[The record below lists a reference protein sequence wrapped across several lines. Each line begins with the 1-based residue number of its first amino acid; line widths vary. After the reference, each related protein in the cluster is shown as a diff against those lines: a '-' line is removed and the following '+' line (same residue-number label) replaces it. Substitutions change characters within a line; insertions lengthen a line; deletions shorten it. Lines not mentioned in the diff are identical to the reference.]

1 MSDRSPW
8 FYLTTPIY
16 YVNDIP
22 HIGHAYTTVAAD
34 VLARTHRLLGEPVF
48 FLTGT
53 DEHGQKVWQSAE
65 RHGLPPQVYVDRI
78 LPRFRELW
86 EKLGISND
94 DFVRTTQPRHVEGV
108 REALSLL
115 LEKGDIYEGAYEG
128 WYCLPDERFWTDKD
142 VEEGLCPECR
152 RPVERISET
161 NYFFRMG
168 RYQDWLVSHYE
179 AHPEA
184 VRPESRYN
192 EVMGFLRKPLG
203 DLCISRPKSRVPW
216 GIPLPFAPDYVTY
229 VWFDALLNYI
239 TVPRSLGPTPEEGL
253 SRLWPAT
260 HIVGKDILT
269 THAVYWPILL
279 RALELPPPRLI
290 FAHGWWTVDG
300 QKMSK
305 SRGNVVDPVGLV
317 ESFGP
322 DATRYFLLR
331 EGQFGQDVDFS
342 REALINRINRDLAN
356 DLGNLLSR
364 VAAMAVKF
372 FPEGG
377 IPRPSGEGDREVETE
392 AARLLPEVVSRTVA
406 LEFHRALA
414 TLWEFVGFLNRTVDA
429 RAPWVLARDPARSS
443 ELAEVLYDLLEGLR
457 LVAVHLT
464 PYLPGTA
471 DRIFEILDCPGT
483 GTVSLTTH
491 GTFGLVESYTPR
503 PGAPLFPRRDASG
516 AVLSEETERAP
527 RKPPK
532 EAPAPPAGSGAESP
546 ASPSAPVRD
555 TPAPGASASPTQAP
569 QITYEDFS
577 KLRLATGII
586 REAVAVPK
594 SKKLLKLAVDIGE
607 PAPRTVVAGIAGS
620 YAPESLVGKTVVVV
634 TNLAPATLMGVTSQ
648 GMLLA
653 ATVPDGVSLLAPD
666 REAPPGAGIR

>member
-1 MSDRSPW
+1 MADRSPW

-86 EKLGISND
+86 EKLVISND

-115 LEKGDIYEGAYEG
+115 LEKGDIYEGSYEG

-239 TVPRSLGPTPEEGL
+239 TVPRSLGATPEEGL
-253 SRLWPAT
+253 SRLWPGT
-260 HIVGKDILT
+260 HLVGKDILT

-300 QKMSK
+300 EKMSK

-377 IPRPSGEGDREVETE
+377 IPRPAGTGPREVETF

-429 RAPWVLARDPARSS
+429 RAPWVLARDPSKAS
-443 ELAEVLYDLLEGLR
+443 ELSEVLYDLLEGIR
-457 LVAVHLT
+457 LVAVHLA

-471 DRIFEILDCPGT
+471 DRILEILDCPGT
-483 GTVSLTTH
+483 GTLSLATH
-491 GTFGLVESYTPR
+491 GAFGVVDAYTPR

-516 AVLSEETERAP
+516 AVLAEEGERAP
-527 RKPPK
+527 RKAPK
-532 EAPAPPAGSGAESP
+532 EASAPAAGSRGEAPAP
-546 ASPSAPVRD
+546 PSAPVRD
-555 TPAPGASASPTQAP
+555 SPAPGASSPVAEAP

-653 ATVPDGVSLLAPD
+653 ATVPDGVSLLTPD